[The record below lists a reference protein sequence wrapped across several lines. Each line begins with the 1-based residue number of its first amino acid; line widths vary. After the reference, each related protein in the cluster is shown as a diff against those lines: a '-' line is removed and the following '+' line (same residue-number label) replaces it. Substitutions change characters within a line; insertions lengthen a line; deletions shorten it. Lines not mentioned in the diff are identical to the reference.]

1 MATRKNMRFKGA
13 SAKAGTHHAD
23 RGQARY
29 LRKQAKARRPLSTAA
44 DRRAGTADEGHELH
58 TQRRHETWLV

>member
-29 LRKQAKARRPLSTAA
+29 LRKQAKARGPLSTAA
-44 DRRAGTADEGHELH
+44 ATGRGLGVGGIELY
-58 TQRRHETWLV
+58 REAF